1 MKQKIVVY
9 LLLFTAL
16 LVIFQYVNS
25 KRIFDDAN
33 NRIANYKALVEKQ
46 KDSIVMLQHNLLDAM
61 HFNLE
66 RNEDAISYF
75 ENDGHNIY
83 DLIPHIKDELYEL
96 NRVKGE
102 HPIVPYAPLEGRKIV
117 INTIK
122 ILNHKW
128 IIADFT
134 DGLYWGEILVA
145 YYVNN
150 NKTVDFKLIESFIY
164 PFD

>member
-9 LLLFTAL
+9 LLIFTAL

-46 KDSIVMLQHNLLDAM
+46 KDSIVTLQHNLLDAM

-83 DLIPHIKDELYEL
+83 ELIPHIKDELYEL

-102 HPIVPYAPLEGRKIV
+102 HPIVPYAPIEGRKIV

-134 DGLYWGEILVA
+134 DGSYWGEILVA
-145 YYVNN
+145 YFVNN
-150 NKTVDFKLIESFIY
+150 NHTVDFELIESFIY